1 MSKLSY
7 ATEIP
12 FKKKMFLPH
21 LEVVSSSFRDSW
33 GMFSMCTPEILS
45 YFFWALFT
53 YKRFFITPGIPP
65 QTRSPT
71 LPYSTVNRASSMPYT
86 IWSLVSF
93 KCYFLCF
100 ASRRLFQPFWL
111 AHWTL
116 PGHLLRT
123 ISLLSVW
130 SSSSPLI
137 QILPNLQGPDKRYFS
152 QEAPLLSW
160 PLEPTILLSEALDWQ
175 FTDCRCLDHCLILL
189 LMSQGFY
196 ALSFFLDC

>member
-1 MSKLSY
+1 MKWVQLYDSFNILWHCPSLGLEWKL
-7 ATEIP
+7 T
-12 FKKKMFLPH
+12 
-21 LEVVSSSFRDSW
+21 
-33 GMFSMCTPEILS
+33 FS
-45 YFFWALFT
+45 
-53 YKRFFITPGIPP
+53 
-65 QTRSPT
+65 
-71 LPYSTVNRASSMPYT
+71 STVNRASSMPYT

-137 QILPNLQGPDKRYFS
+137 QILLNLQGPDKRYFS

-175 FTDCRCLDHCLILL
+175 FTDCCCLDHCLILL